1 MIDQEL
7 GKRIV
12 ALRDRVIAHFTN
24 GDWEEIAFLSG
35 TPEVV
40 TGHHRLLRSLSW
52 GDEDYDG
59 NVLSVLGSLA
69 TYDAANLDRVQALLD
84 RKYPDMNQY
93 VSARPSEK
101 KLTFAPHVFSVPDI
115 QMERDLVAVMMPF
128 ASGFAPVYGAI
139 KEACAASS
147 FRCLRADDIWEDAT
161 IIQDIFSLLLRSHI
175 VVVDFTQRNPNVMY
189 ETGIAH
195 TLGKLVIP
203 ISQSLDDVPFDMK
216 HHRVLKYLPNE
227 QGYRELAAALT
238 KKLNQA

>member
-1 MIDQEL
+1 MIDQDL

-12 ALRDRVIAHFTN
+12 ALRDRVVAHFTS

-59 NVLSVLGSLA
+59 NVLSVLGTLA
-69 TYDAANLDRVQALLD
+69 THDTANLDRVQALLD

-101 KLTFAPHVFSVPDI
+101 KLTFAPHVFSVPDL
-115 QMERDLVAVMMPF
+115 QVERDLVSVMMPF
-128 ASGFAPVYGAI
+128 ASGFIPVYGAI
-139 KEACAASS
+139 KEACEAS
-147 FRCLRADDIWEDAT
+147 FLRCLRADDIWEDAT
-161 IIQDIFSLLLRSHI
+161 IIQDIFTLLLRSHI
-175 VVVDFTQRNPNVMY
+175 VIVDFTGRNPNVMY

-227 QGYRELAAALT
+227 QGYRELATALT
-238 KKLNQA
+238 KKPSQT